1 MVNVMGLIES
11 WLAIWAVG
19 IHILH
24 FVQVCIDFDFLQTLP
39 KPYIEYSS
47 DVKISVG
54 SFLLNHSKNIFSVHL
69 FDQHAKEFVKF
80 YDETCA
86 IKIFFTKKL
95 YSYGEM
101 MIVTWNGG
109 EACKLL
115 NLISTME
122 SKYRKKEGRK
132 LQIVVSQ

>member
-1 MVNVMGLIES
+1 MGLIES

-24 FVQVCIDFDFLQTLP
+24 FVHVCIDFDFVQTLP

-86 IKIFFTKKL
+86 IKIFFTKGL
-95 YSYGEM
+95 Y
-101 MIVTWNGG
+101 
-109 EACKLL
+109 
-115 NLISTME
+115 
-122 SKYRKKEGRK
+122 
-132 LQIVVSQ
+132 